1 MKIKELWNKIRK
13 GVKAGMAAAT
23 ESNVLTDNRVV
34 SMIEKFKAS
43 GKYELMQ
50 EGERYYQADNDIK
63 NRKITRKVDGHK
75 EEETWRANNKLAHAK
90 YKIQVDEKIAYL
102 LTKPVTYKTDGT
114 DKNDTYVEKV
124 KDVLGKHFQ
133 YQLTQL
139 GYEASNKGIGWLHVY
154 LDPEGELK
162 TIVIPAEQCIPYWS
176 DRSHTEL
183 DAMIRVYNTTV
194 WQYNQEKEITN
205 VEIWT
210 KDGVKYYR
218 LEGQM
223 LVYDND
229 KSMDAGGPVAHYKS
243 VEEWKTWGKVPFIP
257 FKNNQIEMPDIK
269 FVKSLIDGYDLGRS
283 EAANYMDEVK
293 NLIFV
298 LKGYGGQ
305 NLSAFIKQLNEDRAI
320 LIDDAEDGGVD
331 TLTPQMDITALRE
344 HYEQLNRDIVESGQ
358 SVNKDLD
365 KFGSAPSGV
374 ALKFMYSSLDLKCN
388 LMETEFSRG
397 FELLL
402 YFVDLYLQISGHG
415 YYEKIDVELVFNR
428 DMAINEAEQIQN
440 CSNSQGIISDETLIA
455 HHPFVSD
462 VEEEL
467 EALKRQQKVLELL
480 SQSSDAQISEVQTL
494 QDEILAIQQNAA
506 NEKRQ
511 LKEQEIADI
520 QNYNEQIRQIELEA
534 LGGTEQEILYAKNE
548 FAARVRTMDLESASE
563 LLQEKAKIR
572 DDEIVQIQAA
582 YDTEIQLLQSK
593 LSTCKEEDR
602 AYYEEQIANLEQDK
616 QKKITEQR
624 DLYDEY
630 LSIIEEYNPK
640 LLDGI
645 SDLNGQI
652 LTGEEERNAEYLQK
666 VQERYAGLEQITESG
681 CYTLYNMEK
690 GTNEDIVVNYDQAT
704 GKIVG
709 LYHEA
714 SSTLVGYSKEIQGAT
729 VEMALNGKGSFE
741 MLGTSLDGLKEKNGE
756 LVNANGDVVS
766 SLSDIK
772 KSADGTREGIAI
784 LNGTPC
790 EVKVNKDGTIANL
803 RAIDEEANNATRART
818 LSITLATNAITSGIN
833 AAISAAQGYSHYNGL
848 DNVPYD
854 GYQAVL
860 HKGERVLT
868 AEENKAYSNDPG
880 IDYNKM
886 EKCMKSAV
894 RELTLSV
901 GSRELGRIIDEHL
914 RERGIL

>member
-43 GKYELMQ
+43 GKYELMK

-102 LTKPVTYKTDGT
+102 LTKPVTYKTDGA

-305 NLSAFIKQLNEDRAI
+305 NLSDFIKQLNEDRAI

-388 LMETEFSRG
+388 LSLNDILLTGLQQGKTTVEIAIMLHNRMGQGFNECHRLVRTETMH
-397 FELLL
+397 
-402 YFVDLYLQISGHG
+402 YLNDATLQRYKDADVKYVQILAAKDERTCDICGG
-415 YYEKIDVELVFNR
+415 YHEKVYPIEECVHVPLHANCRCTIIPVTDEKLIAAYEKN
-428 DMAINEAEQIQN
+428 
-440 CSNSQGIISDETLIA
+440 
-455 HHPFVSD
+455 HPD
-462 VEEEL
+462 EL
-467 EALKRQQKVLELL
+467 ESDIGQKIVDHITGISKQRKMFEQKVKN
-480 SQSSDAQISEVQTL
+480 I
-494 QDEILAIQQNAA
+494 N
-506 NEKRQ
+506 
-511 LKEQEIADI
+511 DI
-520 QNYNEQIRQIELEA
+520 
-534 LGGTEQEILYAKNE
+534 
-548 FAARVRTMDLESASE
+548 RVRTLLTQSLERTTIKRAKGRKSKYSASE
-563 LLQEKAKIR
+563 KTVYLAKNAKVDTLAHELFHEIDDAYGLIENGLLSKSVISDYNKLQNLAKGYGKSIEEMLYSRYPKAFRK
-572 DDEIVQIQAA
+572 
-582 YDTEIQLLQSK
+582 DTEK
-593 LSTCKEEDR
+593 LALKEEYR
-602 AYYEEQIANLEQDK
+602 
-616 QKKITEQR
+616 
-624 DLYDEY
+624 
-630 LSIIEEYNPK
+630 
-640 LLDGI
+640 GI
-645 SDLNGQI
+645 SD
-652 LTGEEERNAEYLQK
+652 
-666 VQERYAGLEQITESG
+666 
-681 CYTLYNMEK
+681 
-690 GTNEDIVVNYDQAT
+690 
-704 GKIVG
+704 
-709 LYHEA
+709 
-714 SSTLVGYSKEIQGAT
+714 
-729 VEMALNGKGSFE
+729 
-741 MLGTSLDGLKEKNGE
+741 
-756 LVNANGDVVS
+756 
-766 SLSDIK
+766 
-772 KSADGTREGIAI
+772 I
-784 LNGTPC
+784 LNGMSSGEINLGYWHDKEYWKKTGRVEAESFAQFGRALYGGNP
-790 EVKVNKDGTIANL
+790 EVLDMFKSLFPNSY
-803 RAIDEEANNATRART
+803 DEV
-818 LSITLATNAITSGIN
+818 S
-833 AAISAAQGYSHYNGL
+833 
-848 DNVPYD
+848 
-854 GYQAVL
+854 
-860 HKGERVLT
+860 
-868 AEENKAYSNDPG
+868 
-880 IDYNKM
+880 
-886 EKCMKSAV
+886 
-894 RELTLSV
+894 
-901 GSRELGRIIDEHL
+901 GRI
-914 RERGIL
+914 ERLIK

>member
-43 GKYELMQ
+43 GKYKLMQ

-257 FKNNQIEMPDIK
+257 FKNNQIEMPDVK

-305 NLSAFIKQLNEDRAI
+305 NLSDFIKQLNEDRAI

-344 HYEQLNRDIVESGQ
+344 HYEQL
-358 SVNKDLD
+358 
-365 KFGSAPSGV
+365 
-374 ALKFMYSSLDLKCN
+374 
-388 LMETEFSRG
+388 T
-397 FELLL
+397 
-402 YFVDLYLQISGHG
+402 
-415 YYEKIDVELVFNR
+415 
-428 DMAINEAEQIQN
+428 
-440 CSNSQGIISDETLIA
+440 
-455 HHPFVSD
+455 
-462 VEEEL
+462 
-467 EALKRQQKVLELL
+467 
-480 SQSSDAQISEVQTL
+480 
-494 QDEILAIQQNAA
+494 
-506 NEKRQ
+506 
-511 LKEQEIADI
+511 
-520 QNYNEQIRQIELEA
+520 
-534 LGGTEQEILYAKNE
+534 
-548 FAARVRTMDLESASE
+548 
-563 LLQEKAKIR
+563 
-572 DDEIVQIQAA
+572 
-582 YDTEIQLLQSK
+582 
-593 LSTCKEEDR
+593 
-602 AYYEEQIANLEQDK
+602 
-616 QKKITEQR
+616 
-624 DLYDEY
+624 
-630 LSIIEEYNPK
+630 
-640 LLDGI
+640 
-645 SDLNGQI
+645 
-652 LTGEEERNAEYLQK
+652 
-666 VQERYAGLEQITESG
+666 
-681 CYTLYNMEK
+681 
-690 GTNEDIVVNYDQAT
+690 
-704 GKIVG
+704 
-709 LYHEA
+709 
-714 SSTLVGYSKEIQGAT
+714 
-729 VEMALNGKGSFE
+729 
-741 MLGTSLDGLKEKNGE
+741 
-756 LVNANGDVVS
+756 
-766 SLSDIK
+766 
-772 KSADGTREGIAI
+772 AI
-784 LNGTPC
+784 L
-790 EVKVNKDGTIANL
+790 
-803 RAIDEEANNATRART
+803 
-818 LSITLATNAITSGIN
+818 
-833 AAISAAQGYSHYNGL
+833 
-848 DNVPYD
+848 
-854 GYQAVL
+854 
-860 HKGERVLT
+860 
-868 AEENKAYSNDPG
+868 
-880 IDYNKM
+880 
-886 EKCMKSAV
+886 
-894 RELTLSV
+894 
-901 GSRELGRIIDEHL
+901 
-914 RERGIL
+914 